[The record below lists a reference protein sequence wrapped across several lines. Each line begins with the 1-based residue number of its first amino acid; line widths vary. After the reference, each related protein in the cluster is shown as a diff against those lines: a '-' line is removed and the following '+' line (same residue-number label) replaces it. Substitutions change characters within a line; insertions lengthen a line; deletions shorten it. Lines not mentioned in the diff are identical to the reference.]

1 MKKALLIFLML
12 VLPWQSLAAMERTL
26 AHITGGSGHG
36 ANFVAKHL
44 AEHAE
49 HVLHHHDDNADDA
62 NDADDANNAVSST
75 HADNSAKSV
84 QHLADHEHAGSL
96 HILLPNLSLP
106 GLIAIER
113 IAPDF
118 WRDPFRTRSI
128 LPLLRP
134 PRLPA

>member
-36 ANFVAKHL
+36 ANFVAKHM
-44 AEHAE
+44 AEHAD
-49 HVLHHHDDNADDA
+49 HVLHHHDDDAADG
-62 NDADDANNAVSST
+62 ADNIGSST
-75 HADNSAKSV
+75 HTDNSAKSM
-84 QHLADHEHAGSL
+84 QHLADHEHAGSMY
-96 HILLPNLSLP
+96 ILLPNLSLP
-106 GLIAIER
+106 GPVAIER
-113 IAPDF
+113 IPPQF
-118 WRDPFRTRSI
+118 WRDPFRTRST